1 MPLIV
6 GGPHADR
13 GESILE
19 IVGYADRFSV
29 HPGETI
35 RFMVSSQNET
45 YGAGIVRLIHGDEN
59 PLGPGYRDERIPT
72 AIDGEYPG
80 KFQPIRN
87 GSYVT
92 VEGHDDLD
100 LTGSFTLQAWI
111 FPTTADRE
119 QTIIGRWSEED
130 ATGYRLMICGDGSL
144 GISVGDGSAT
154 ETISTGTPL
163 RNGVWCFAAA
173 CYDADEGKVTLYQ
186 LPITM
191 WPQEPSRAVIVKDTG
206 TLPLQGTDGPLTM
219 AAHLSALT
227 DGKPV
232 AHGKYNGKIDSPRI
246 YAGALTE
253 EEIGRLRRDAPPA
266 EVGDG
271 SLRAAWTFST
281 NFSTDV
287 VDDISG
293 RGHVG
298 RAVNRPYRAMTGHLW
313 RGQEQNFRI
322 APELYG
328 AMYFHD
334 DDLDDAG
341 WDVDFELTVPE
352 TMRSGIYAAH
362 LTAGDSEDHVPFF
375 VRAPRGTSTAPALFL
390 VPTNSYLSYA
400 NIHIFAYTDIKYV
413 ELGRLAG
420 GKEITFDYPVDPRD
434 LYMIENKLRSQ
445 YDRHSD
451 NSGVSHSSRLRP
463 ILNMRPKY
471 HSPLLHFG
479 RGAPHQFNAD
489 LHLTDWL
496 EQMGHDFDV
505 ATDEDLQREGVDLLR
520 RYRVVLT
527 GSHPEYWTSQ
537 GLDALEDYLRE
548 GGRHMYL
555 GGNGYYWVTS
565 FAADSTHCI
574 EVRRHRGT
582 EAWEAAAGEYYHQST
597 GELGGL
603 WRFRGRAPQELVGV
617 GFTSQGFDVSLPY
630 QMAAESADPRAA
642 FIVDGL
648 TEGESFGA
656 YGLTQGGA
664 SGFEIDRA
672 DAELGTPPHAL
683 VLATTEGFSDVYQ
696 HVIEEVLLNDGM
708 QGGTVNPLVRG
719 DIVFYEG
726 PNGGA
731 VFSVGSI
738 SWCGALSHNDYDN
751 DVSRM
756 TDNVLRRFIS
766 EEEI

>member
-1 MPLIV
+1 M
-6 GGPHADR
+6 D
-13 GESILE
+13 

-29 HPGETI
+29 HPGEKI
-35 RFMVSSQNET
+35 RFMVSSLREE
-45 YGAGIVRLIHGDEN
+45 YSAGVVRLIHGDEN
-59 PLGPGYRDERIPT
+59 PLGPGYREERIAT
-72 AIDGEYPG
+72 GIDGNYPG
-80 KFQPIRN
+80 AFQPIRS
-87 GSYVT
+87 GSYV
-92 VEGHDDLD
+92 VVDGHEDFDI
-100 LTGSFTLQAWI
+100 TGSLTLQAWI
-111 FPTTADRE
+111 YPTTPDRE
-119 QTIIGRWSEED
+119 QTILGRWSAD
-130 ATGYRLMICGDGSL
+130 RGAGYRLMICGDGSL
-144 GISVGDGSAT
+144 GLSVGDGTRT
-154 ETISTGTPL
+154 ETVSTGTSL
-163 RNGVWCFAAA
+163 RSGVWHFVAAS
-173 CYDADEGKVTLYQ
+173 YDADAGSVTLCQ
-186 LPITM
+186 SPLKM
-191 WPQEPSRAVIVKDTG
+191 WPREPSSACVTRETG
-206 TLPLQGTDGPLTM
+206 TLPIASSDGPLTM
-219 AAHLSALT
+219 AAHLTALP

-232 AHGKYNGKIDSPRI
+232 AEARYNGKIDSPRV
-246 YAGALTE
+246 YAGALTAGE
-253 EEIGRLRRDAPPA
+253 LDRLRGDAPA
-266 EVGDG
+266 SEVGDG
-271 SLRAAWTFST
+271 SLRGAWTFTT
-281 NFSTDV
+281 NFATSI

-293 RGHVG
+293 RGHTG

-341 WDVDFELTVPE
+341 WDTGFELTVPE

-362 LTAGDSEDHVPFF
+362 LQVDGAEDYVPFF
-375 VRAPRGTSTAPALFL
+375 VRPPRGTSTAPTLFL

-400 NIHIFAYTDIKYV
+400 NIHIFAYTDIKYK
-413 ELGRLAG
+413 EIGRLSG
-420 GKEITFDYPVDPRD
+420 GKEITFDYPVDERD
-434 LYMIENKLRSQ
+434 HYMIENRLRSQ
-445 YDRHSD
+445 YDRHTD
-451 NSGVSHSSRLRP
+451 NSGVAHSSRLRP

-496 EQMGHDFDV
+496 EHMGHEFDV
-505 ATDEDLQREGVDLLR
+505 ATDEDLQHEGVDLLR
-520 RYRVVLT
+520 RYRVVVT

-537 GLDALEDYLRE
+537 GLDALEEYLRG

-582 EAWEAAAGEYYHQST
+582 EAWEAGPGEYYHQST

-630 QMAAESADPRAA
+630 RMEPGSDDPRAE
-642 FIVDGL
+642 FIMQGL
-648 TEGESFGA
+648 TEGAEFGD

-664 SGFEIDRA
+664 GGFEIDRA

-683 VLATTEGFSDVYQ
+683 VIATSEGFSDVYQ

-719 DIVFYEG
+719 DIVFFEG

-738 SWCGALSHNDYDN
+738 SWCGALSHNGYDN

-766 EEEI
+766 EEDV